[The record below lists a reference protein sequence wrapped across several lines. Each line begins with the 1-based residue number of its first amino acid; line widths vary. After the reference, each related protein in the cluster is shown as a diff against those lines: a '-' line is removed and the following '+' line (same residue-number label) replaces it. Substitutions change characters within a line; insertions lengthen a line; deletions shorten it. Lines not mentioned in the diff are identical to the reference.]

1 MANNSTINIE
11 IDVLSVDT
19 MLEVEVQWH
28 MSEANELT
36 IDDFHGYHF
45 DKKTGEYDRIPPW
58 LHKIIE
64 TTFLLEEEYLQEI
77 EEAAEECYE

>member
-1 MANNSTINIE
+1 MANSTINIE
-11 IDVLSVDT
+11 IDVLNVDVA
-19 MLEVEVQWH
+19 LEIEVQWH

-45 DKKTGEYDRIPPW
+45 DINTGEYDRIPYW

-64 TTFLLEEEYLQEI
+64 TTYLLEEEYLDTI
-77 EEAAEECYE
+77 HLNCEENTY

>member
-1 MANNSTINIE
+1 MANSTINIT

-45 DKKTGEYDRIPPW
+45 DIKTGEYDRIPYW

-64 TTFLLEEEYLQEI
+64 TTYLLEEEYLDTIHLNCDENT
-77 EEAAEECYE
+77 Y

>member
-45 DKKTGEYDRIPPW
+45 DIKTGEYDRIPPW

>member
-1 MANNSTINIE
+1 MANSTINIT

-45 DKKTGEYDRIPPW
+45 DINTGEYDRIPYW

-64 TTFLLEEEYLQEI
+64 TTYLLEEEYLDTIHLNCDEST
-77 EEAAEECYE
+77 Y

>member
-45 DKKTGEYDRIPPW
+45 DIKTGEYDRIPPW

-64 TTFLLEEEYLQEI
+64 TTYLLEEEYLDTIHLNCDENT
-77 EEAAEECYE
+77 Y